1 MANTL
6 AIDDI
11 STVVNAVLTN
21 AQGGS
26 ATANTGDFTTVAQ
39 LALRQGYDPLSTAI
53 SQVLSKTIFSYR
65 PYSRKFSGLEKDAIR
80 WGNHVRKL
88 NPIDKPL
95 EQDNRFLDA
104 NGAPYADGST
114 IDQYKVSKP
123 EVLQT
128 NFYGAQTYQKSLTV
142 WKDQL
147 DTAFEGPEQF
157 GNFLTMVM
165 GNATDQLEQAR
176 EDLARGC
183 VANLIGQ
190 TINTGNEIH
199 LLTEYNTLAGL
210 TTPLTAATVFQPA
223 NFKPFM
229 QFVFSRIETLIEMLS
244 ERSYL
249 YHLNPYQGGAQKLI
263 RRHTPKDKL
272 HCYMISDFIN
282 KADAMALADT
292 FHDGYL
298 KDVDFE
304 RINFWQRIAAPMA
317 ISTTASILTA
327 GSSTVDSALNTLTV
341 SETAIVGILFD
352 DEAAGINLKQQY
364 SLVTPMNARGAYQNW
379 YWHEEARWFN
389 DATENAIVLTLD

>member
-6 AIDDI
+6 QIDDI

-65 PYSRKFSGLEKDAIR
+65 PYSRKFAGLEKDAIR

-88 NPIDKPL
+88 NPIDKPI

-104 NGAPYADGST
+104 SGAPYVDGST
-114 IDQYKVSKP
+114 IDQYKVNKP

-190 TINTGNEIH
+190 TIATGNEIH
-199 LLTEYNTLAGL
+199 LLTEYNTLTGL
-210 TTPLTAATVFQPA
+210 SLTAATVFQPA
-223 NFKPFM
+223 NYKAFM
-229 QFVFSRIETLIEMLS
+229 QFVFSRIETLIEMMS

-263 RRHTPKDKL
+263 RRHTPKDRL
-272 HCYMISDFIN
+272 HVYMLSDFIN
-282 KADAMALADT
+282 KAEAMALADT

-298 KDVDFE
+298 KEVDFE
-304 RINFWQRIAAPMA
+304 RVNFWQSIASPMA
-317 ISTTASILTA
+317 IATTASILTA
-327 GSSTVDSALNTLTV
+327 GSAQADSAVGTSVVN
-341 SETAIVGILFD
+341 ETATVGILFD

>member
-26 ATANTGDFTTVAQ
+26 AAANTGDFTTVAQ

-65 PYSRKFSGLEKDAIR
+65 PYSRKFAGLEKDAIR

-88 NPIDKPL
+88 NPIDKPI

-114 IDQYKVSKP
+114 IDQYKVNKP

-128 NFYGAQTYQKSLTV
+128 NFYGAQTYQKCLTV

-190 TINTGNEIH
+190 TIATGNEIH
-199 LLTEYNTLAGL
+199 LLTEYNTLTGL
-210 TTPLTAATVFQPA
+210 SLTAATVFQPA
-223 NFKPFM
+223 NYKAFM
-229 QFVFSRIETLIEMLS
+229 QFVFSRIETLIEMMS

-263 RRHTPKDKL
+263 RRHTPKDRL
-272 HCYMISDFIN
+272 HVYMLSDFIN
-282 KADAMALADT
+282 KAEAMALADT

-298 KDVDFE
+298 KEVDFE
-304 RINFWQRIAAPMA
+304 RVNFWQSIASPMA
-317 ISTTASILTA
+317 IATTASILTA
-327 GSSTVDSALNTLTV
+327 GSAQADSAVGTSVVN
-341 SETAIVGILFD
+341 ETATVGILFD
-352 DEAAGINLKQQY
+352 DEAAGTNLKQQY